1 MSYNGVSHIGCPSSR
16 DLGTGRCCLPL
27 VVLLIVNP
35 LLFLIM
41 KYTIQPV
48 MTPLMTELSNILI
61 GTPIPTPIAVLLI
74 STLDETPMNGLEK
87 PIIVYHKKIFCIYN
101 NY

>member
-1 MSYNGVSHIGCPSSR
+1 LNSALN
-16 DLGTGRCCLPL
+16 T
-27 VVLLIVNP
+27 LIA
-35 LLFLIM
+35 
-41 KYTIQPV
+41 
-48 MTPLMTELSNILI
+48 
-61 GTPIPTPIAVLLI
+61 IPTPIAVLLI